1 MRVLVGGRSARVR
14 GGIVA
19 LLRARGHR
27 VVGETGHAE
36 RIHGLIESRTP
47 DVAVLEAGLAPSLTD
62 DVLHSVTFRR
72 RYATLGVVV
81 LTRTMTSVVAP
92 PRLADL
98 GVLLPGRLDDAD
110 ALDAAVRQVAGGG
123 LVVEPAALGVPVPQI
138 ASVLE
143 ALTPRERD
151 VLDLMARGLSNKG
164 IAEQLKLTTNTVGT
178 HVKHVFDKLG
188 MPESRTGNRR
198 VLAVLAYLNA

>member
-1 MRVLVGGRSARVR
+1 MRVLVGESSARVR

-19 LLRARGHR
+19 LLRSRGHH
-27 VVGETGHAE
+27 VVGETARGE
-36 RIHGLIESRTP
+36 RIRGLIESRTP
-47 DVAVLEAGLAPSLTD
+47 DVVVLEAGLATSLTE
-62 DVLHSVTFRR
+62 DVLRSATSRER
-72 RYATLGVVV
+72 NATLGVVM
-81 LTRTMTSVVAP
+81 LTRTTPVVAP
-92 PRLADL
+92 PRLAEV
-98 GVLLPGRLDDAD
+98 GVLFPGRLDDAD

-138 ASVLE
+138 ASVLQ

-151 VLDLMARGLSNKG
+151 VLDLMARGLSNQG
-164 IAEQLKLTTNTVGT
+164 IAEQLMLTTNTVGT

-188 MPESRTGNRR
+188 MPDSRTGNRR